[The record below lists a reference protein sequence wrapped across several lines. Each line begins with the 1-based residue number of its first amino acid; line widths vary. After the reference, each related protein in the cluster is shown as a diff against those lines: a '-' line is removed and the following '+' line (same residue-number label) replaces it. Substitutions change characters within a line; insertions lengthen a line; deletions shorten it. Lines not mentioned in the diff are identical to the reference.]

1 MKLSVSELL
10 KQYSDVHELFT
21 DIDDATRRQLESIAK
36 AETLRDEQEIGTV
49 GSLVHGLYLIVE
61 GTVRVNSLSMDGAQ
75 FYVGALTSG
84 ELHGLV
90 SVMDEK
96 PCLHFVRVVDSAT
109 VLFIPSASFRSLVY
123 TNQKLLARVIDLL
136 CDRVRFL
143 SAVSDRFA
151 LTKPLDRVAQCLADI
166 SDGYFSTSANPL
178 MEAELDINQ
187 YDLSS
192 MLALSRQ
199 SVNRSLKD
207 LEAKELITVGYNR
220 IHLNNLPELR
230 RFSGHTKLST

>member
-21 DIDDATRRQLESIAK
+21 DIDDATSRQLESIAK

-230 RFSGHTKLST
+230 RFSGHSKLST

>member
-21 DIDDATRRQLESIAK
+21 DIDDATSRQLESIAK

>member
-1 MKLSVSELL
+1 MKSSVSELL
-10 KQYSDVHELFT
+10 KQYGDVHELFS
-21 DIDDATRRQLESIAK
+21 DIDDAARQQLESIAK
-36 AETLRDEQEIGTV
+36 AEILSDEQQIGTV
-49 GSLVHGLYLIVE
+49 GSLVQGLYLIVE
-61 GTVRVNSLSMDGAQ
+61 GTVRVNSLSVDGAQ

-109 VLFIPSASFRSLVY
+109 VVFIPAASFRALVY
-123 TNQKLLARVIDLL
+123 NNQQLLARVIDLL

-143 SAVSDRFA
+143 SAISDRFA

-178 MEAELDINQ
+178 IEAELEINQ

-207 LEAKELITVGYNR
+207 LEAKNLISVGYNR

-230 RFSGHTKLST
+230 RFSGHTKLT